1 MASEGDDDNLKKRI
15 LIIDDE
21 KNICSSLTYAL
32 EDQYAVF
39 SATNPDEGLEII
51 NNEKVDLVLLD
62 LRIGKANGLEVLEE
76 IKRIDKKI
84 VVIMMTAFGT
94 IKSTVEA
101 IKNGAFTYLT
111 KPLNIEELLVT
122 IAKGLE
128 YQALNEK
135 VEHLNNELK
144 EKYSYKGIIGESPA
158 IQNIFEL
165 IDKLKDVDT
174 NVLITGESGTGK
186 ELVARAIHYGGIR
199 SKENF
204 VEINCAA
211 IPDGLLE
218 SELFGHRKGAFTGAD
233 KDKTGKFEY
242 ANKGTILLD
251 EIGDMSLNLQS
262 KLLRV
267 LEQREYSPLGSNEVL
282 KLNARVIA
290 STNKDLRQL
299 MKEKKF
305 RDDLYFRLS
314 VVEINI
320 PPLRERRQD
329 LPLLIA
335 YLLKRY
341 NDKLGKQV
349 KKLSPEV
356 EEILLNYSYPGNVRE
371 LANII
376 EHAVLLA
383 KDDTIVLGALPDKV
397 KTDKLKSSSGDGVDS
412 LVGLSL
418 REVERLIIKKYLELN
433 QGNRKITAQMLGI
446 SERGLRNKIKEYDL

>member
-1 MASEGDDDNLKKRI
+1 MRKEWLIIMKKRI
-15 LIIDDE
+15 LILDDE

-32 EDQYAVF
+32 EDQYTVF
-39 SATNPDEGLEII
+39 SATSPDNGLEII
-51 NNEKVDLVLLD
+51 NSEKIDLVLLD
-62 LRIGKANGLEVLEE
+62 LRIGKVDGLEVLEK
-76 IKRIDKKI
+76 IKRTDKNT
-84 VVIMMTAFGT
+84 VVIMMTAYGT
-94 IKSTVEA
+94 IQSSVEA

-111 KPLNIEELLVT
+111 KPLNIDELLVT
-122 IAKGLE
+122 IIKGLE

-135 VEHLNNELK
+135 VEYLNHELK
-144 EKYSYKGIIGESPA
+144 EKYSYKGIIGKSPA
-158 IQNIFEL
+158 IQKIFQL

-218 SELFGHRKGAFTGAD
+218 SELFGHKKGAFTSAD
-233 KDKTGKFEY
+233 KNKTGKFEF

-267 LEQREYSPLGSNEVL
+267 LEQKEYTPLGSNEIF

-290 STNKDLRQL
+290 STNKDLRKL
-299 MKEKKF
+299 MIEKEF
-305 RDDLYFRLS
+305 RNDLYFRLN
-314 VVEINI
+314 VVEINV
-320 PPLRERRQD
+320 PPLRDRRED
-329 LPLLIA
+329 LPLLFTHF
-335 YLLKRY
+335 LKIY
-341 NDKLGKQV
+341 NSKLV
-349 KKLSPEV
+349 KKVNKLTPEV
-356 EEILLNYSYPGNVRE
+356 EKLLLNYSYPGNARE

-376 EHAVLLA
+376 EYGVLLA
-383 KDDTIVLGALPDKV
+383 RNDSIVLGALPDKV
-397 KTDKLKSSSGDGVDS
+397 RLNKLQTNLEDEVDT
-412 LVGLSL
+412 LIGLSL
-418 REVERLIIKKYLELN
+418 EEIEKLMIKRSLELN
-433 QGNRKITAQMLGI
+433 LGHKKNTAQMLGI

>member
-1 MASEGDDDNLKKRI
+1 MKKRV

-32 EDQYAVF
+32 EDQFAVF
-39 SATNPDEGLEII
+39 SATNPTKGLEII
-51 NNEKVDLVLLD
+51 NSEKIDLVLLD

-76 IKRIDKKI
+76 IKRINKQI
-84 VVIMMTAFGT
+84 VVIMMTAYGT
-94 IKSTVEA
+94 IKSTVDA

-111 KPLNIEELLVT
+111 KPLNIDELLVIIT
-122 IAKGLE
+122 KGLE

-135 VEHLNNELK
+135 VEYLNNELK
-144 EKYSYKGIIGESPA
+144 EKYSYKGIIGKSPA
-158 IQNIFEL
+158 IQNVFQL

-174 NVLITGESGTGK
+174 NVLIMGESGTGK
-186 ELVARAIHYGGIR
+186 ELVARAIHYGGKR
-199 SKENF
+199 SNENF
-204 VEINCAA
+204 IEINCAA

-218 SELFGHRKGAFTGAD
+218 SELFGHRKGTFTGAD
-233 KDKTGKFEY
+233 KDKIGKFEF

-251 EIGDMSLNLQS
+251 EIGDMSLHLQS

-267 LEQREYSPLGSNEVL
+267 LEQKEYSPLGSNEVL
-282 KLNARVIA
+282 KLDARVIA

-299 MKEKKF
+299 MTEKKF

-320 PPLRERRQD
+320 PPLRERKQD
-329 LPLLIA
+329 LPLLINH
-335 YLLKRY
+335 LLKRY

-349 KKLSPEV
+349 KKLAPEV
-356 EEILLNYSYPGNVRE
+356 EEVLLNYSYPGNVRE

-376 EHAVLLA
+376 EYGILLA
-383 KDDTIVLGALPDKV
+383 RDDSMILSTIPEKIKVDKQ
-397 KTDKLKSSSGDGVDS
+397 KSSLEGEADT

-418 REVERLIIKKYLELN
+418 REIEKLIIKKSLELN
-433 QGNRKITAQMLGI
+433 LGNRKATAHMLGI
-446 SERGLRNKIKEYDL
+446 SERGLRNKITEYNL